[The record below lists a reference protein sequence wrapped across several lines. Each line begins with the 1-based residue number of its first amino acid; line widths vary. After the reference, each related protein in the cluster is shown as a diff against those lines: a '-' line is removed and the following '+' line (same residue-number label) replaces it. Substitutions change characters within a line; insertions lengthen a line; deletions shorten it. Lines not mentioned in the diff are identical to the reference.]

1 MNISQMVRGLVGEA
15 RPGEQRTLELKSGQV
30 VRGTVASVAENG
42 REAVIQING
51 VPVRAVLDAPMRPG
65 QTAWLQVQ
73 GQQADGM
80 IMLKAADGPAFAQLP
95 SIEEAL
101 KQSGLP
107 DEGWA
112 RRLLHELQ
120 KGGVPLTKE
129 LASRLAQALAA
140 KPQGVPA
147 EQWMQAAG
155 LALRRQLPLSGETL
169 RGLQQAMFG
178 KPLNDLLAGF
188 QRAGEAALARSAGG
202 PAGGATPWAAP
213 LREAQALVRDILA
226 SLPRMDSAS
235 GGAPSSQAPAPAAA
249 GGNLASTAAASAAGQ
264 PATGSSPTG
273 NAAANA
279 GSGPAAGPVATGAL
293 LSASAGAGPTVPT
306 AVTAG
311 EAGPGGAAAA
321 AGAAGQ
327 TSAAGGGAWIGRLL
341 QLLGVP
347 HEQQVH
353 RAAVLEMT
361 AAGSGAPQGD
371 GVPGRGASA
380 ESIAVRPQPGQAAPP
395 AAGAASS
402 AAALAPAMPG
412 TPASPEAAARPQAP
426 QVLAPGGTPEQAP
439 AAESAGAAVRAAAA
453 TAPEAAQAPQQNAA
467 QTTAAPAESLK
478 SALLQLLQSEALPP
492 AVREAAQQLVHQITG
507 QQLLLTSD
515 RQAPFTHVTLFVP
528 LVTPD
533 GQQTAAVHIQ
543 SRQSRRGEL
552 ESDNCRL
559 WFDLNMKALGRTLV
573 DVQVVERAVALHIH
587 QADEGIGEWMGEF
600 RGEVEEAMNRIGYQ
614 LSAFRIL
621 PMPDTKVDEPKNR
634 PEIDMD
640 DYALQPYKGVDIKV

>member
-80 IMLKAADGPAFAQLP
+80 IMLKAADGPAFTQLP

-120 KGGVPLTKE
+120 KGGVPLTKD

-202 PAGGATPWAAP
+202 PAGGAAPWAVP

-226 SLPRMDSAS
+226 SLPRMDSVS
-235 GGAPSSQAPAPAAA
+235 GGAPSSQAPAPAVA
-249 GGNLASTAAASAAGQ
+249 GGNLTATAAASTAGQ
-264 PATGSSPTG
+264 PATGGSPAG

-279 GSGPAAGPVATGAL
+279 GSGPAAGTAATGAPL
-293 LSASAGAGPTVPT
+293 AAPAAAGPTAPT
-306 AVTAG
+306 AATAG
-311 EAGPGGAAAA
+311 EGGAA

-347 HEQQVH
+347 HEQQLH

-371 GVPGRGASA
+371 GVPGGGASA
-380 ESIAVRPQPGQAAPP
+380 ESTAVRPQPGQAAPP
-395 AAGAASS
+395 AAGVAAQ
-402 AAALAPAMPG
+402 APAMPG
-412 TPASPEAAARPQAP
+412 TPGPPEAAARPQAP
-426 QVLAPGGTPEQAP
+426 QVPAPGGTQEQAP
-439 AAESAGAAVRAAAA
+439 AAETAGAAVRAAAA
-453 TAPEAAQAPQQNAA
+453 TAPEAAQAPPQQSAA

>member
-30 VRGTVASVAENG
+30 VRGTIASVAENG

-51 VPVRAVLDAPMRPG
+51 VPVRAVLDTPMRPG

-101 KQSGLP
+101 KQSNLP

-120 KGGVPLTKE
+120 KGGLPLTKE
-129 LASRLAQALAA
+129 LASRLAQALEV
-140 KPQGVPA
+140 KPQGVQA

-188 QRAGEAALARSAGG
+188 ERAGEAALARSPGEPAAG
-202 PAGGATPWAAP
+202 AAPWAAP
-213 LREAQALVRDILA
+213 LREAQALVRDIMA
-226 SLPRMDSAS
+226 SLPRMDATSS
-235 GGAPSSQAPAPAAA
+235 GGPSNQAPAPAAA
-249 GGNLASTAAASAAGQ
+249 GGNPAAPTAASAAGQ
-264 PATGSSPTG
+264 SATGGSPAG
-273 NAAANA
+273 NASANA
-279 GSGPAAGPVATGAL
+279 GSGSAPGPAATGAPPAASAAEGPTASTAA
-293 LSASAGAGPTVPT
+293 SASEGAP
-306 AVTAG
+306 
-311 EAGPGGAAAA
+311 
-321 AGAAGQ
+321 
-327 TSAAGGGAWIGRLL
+327 GGGAWIGRLL
-341 QLLGVP
+341 QRLGVP

-361 AAGSGAPQGD
+361 AAGSGTSQGD
-371 GVPGRGASA
+371 GALGRDAA
-380 ESIAVRPQPGQAAPP
+380 VESTAARSQPGTAAPS
-395 AAGAASS
+395 AAGAPSS
-402 AAALAPAMPG
+402 AASPAPAMPK
-412 TPASPEAAARPQAP
+412 TPAPPVAP
-426 QVLAPGGTPEQAP
+426 
-439 AAESAGAAVRAAAA
+439 
-453 TAPEAAQAPQQNAA
+453 
-467 QTTAAPAESLK
+467 TTAAPAESLK
-478 SALLQLLQSEALPP
+478 STLLQLLQNDTLPP
-492 AVREAAQQLVHQITG
+492 AVRDAAQQLVHQITG

-533 GQQTAAVHIQ
+533 GQQTATVHVQ

-559 WFDLNMKALGRTLV
+559 WFDLDMKVLGRTLV
-573 DVQVVERAVALHIH
+573 DVQAVERAVALHIH
-587 QADEGIGEWMGEF
+587 QADEGIGEWLSGF

-621 PMPDTKVDEPKNR
+621 PMPETKVDEPKNW
-634 PEIDMD
+634 PEIDMN
-640 DYALQPYKGVDIKV
+640 DYTLQPYKGVDVRI

>member
-51 VPVRAVLDAPMRPG
+51 VPVRAVLDTPMRPG

-202 PAGGATPWAAP
+202 PAGVATPWAAP
-213 LREAQALVRDILA
+213 LREAQALVRDIMA
-226 SLPRMDSAS
+226 SLPRMDSAP
-235 GGAPSSQAPAPAAA
+235 GAGPNGQTPAPAAT
-249 GGNLASTAAASAAGQ
+249 GGNPAAQAASAAGQ
-264 PATGSSPTG
+264 SPEGSSPAV
-273 NAAANA
+273 NAAPNA
-279 GSGPAAGPVATGAL
+279 GSGPAAGTAATGTPLTASAAAGPVAA
-293 LSASAGAGPTVPT
+293 T
-306 AVTAG
+306 AVTGG
-311 EAGPGGAAAA
+311 EGGAAA

-380 ESIAVRPQPGQAAPP
+380 ESTAVRPQPGSAAPP

-402 AAALAPAMPG
+402 AAAQAPAMPG
-412 TPASPEAAARPQAP
+412 TPASPEAAARPQAT
-426 QVLAPGGTPEQAP
+426 QVPASGGTPEKAP
-439 AAESAGAAVRAAAA
+439 AAEPGAAARAAAA
-453 TAPEAAQAPQQNAA
+453 TAPEAAQAPPQQSAA

-573 DVQVVERAVALHIH
+573 DVQVVEQAVALHIH
-587 QADEGIGEWMGEF
+587 QTDEAIGEWLGGF

-640 DYALQPYKGVDIKV
+640 DYALQPYKGVDIKI

>member
-1 MNISQMVRGLVGEA
+1 MVRGLVGEA

-51 VPVRAVLDAPMRPG
+51 VPVRAVLDTPMRPG

-120 KGGVPLTKE
+120 KGGLPLTKE
-129 LASRLAQALAA
+129 LALRLAQALAA
-140 KPQGVPA
+140 KPPAVPA

-188 QRAGEAALARSAGG
+188 QRTGEAALARSAGG
-202 PAGGATPWAAP
+202 TAGGTAPWAAP
-213 LREAQALVRDILA
+213 LREAQALVRDIMA

-235 GGAPSSQAPAPAAA
+235 GAGPSSQAPAPAAA
-249 GGNLASTAAASAAGQ
+249 GGNPASPAAASAAGQ
-264 PATGSSPTG
+264 SATGSSLAG
-273 NAAANA
+273 NAAASA
-279 GSGPAAGPVATGAL
+279 GSRPDAGQAGTGASPAASGAAGPTASTG
-293 LSASAGAGPTVPT
+293 T
-306 AVTAG
+306 
-311 EAGPGGAAAA
+311 AA
-321 AGAAGQ
+321 AGGESAPGGTATAASGLAQ
-327 TSAAGGGAWIGRLL
+327 APAAGGGAWIGRLL

-361 AAGSGAPQGD
+361 AAGSGTPQGE
-371 GVPGRGASA
+371 GVPGHGAAA
-380 ESIAVRPQPGQAAPP
+380 ESTAVRPQPGSAAPP
-395 AAGAASS
+395 SAGAADT
-402 AAALAPAMPG
+402 AAQAPAMPG
-412 TPASPEAAARPQAP
+412 TPAPPEAAARPQAP
-426 QVLAPGGTPEQAP
+426 HTPAPGGTPGQAP
-439 AAESAGAAVRAAAA
+439 AAEPGAAARAAAA
-453 TAPEAAQAPQQNAA
+453 TAPEAAQAQPQQSAA
-467 QTTAAPAESLK
+467 QATAAPAESLK
-478 SALLQLLQSEALPP
+478 SALLQLLLSETLPP

-587 QADEGIGEWMGEF
+587 QANEGIGEWLGGF

-621 PMPDTKVDEPKNR
+621 PMPETKADEPKNR
-634 PEIDMD
+634 TGIDMD
-640 DYALQPYKGVDIKV
+640 DYALQPYKGVDIKI

>member
-51 VPVRAVLDAPMRPG
+51 VPVRAVLDTPMRPG

-120 KGGVPLTKE
+120 KGGLPLTKE

-178 KPLNDLLAGF
+178 KPLNDLLTGF

-202 PAGGATPWAAP
+202 PGGGAAPWAAP
-213 LREAQALVRDILA
+213 LREAQALVRDIMA

-235 GGAPSSQAPAPAAA
+235 GGAPSNQAPAPAAA
-249 GGNLASTAAASAAGQ
+249 GGNPAAASAAGQ
-264 PATGSSPTG
+264 SAAGSSPAG

-279 GSGPAAGPVATGAL
+279 GSGPAAGPAATGAP
-293 LSASAGAGPTVPT
+293 SAASAAAGPTAST
-306 AVTAG
+306 AAPAG
-311 EAGPGGAAAA
+311 EGAPGGAAPA
-321 AGAAGQ
+321 AGAAAQ
-327 TSAAGGGAWIGRLL
+327 TPAAGGGAWIGRLL

-361 AAGSGAPQGD
+361 AAGSGTPQGD
-371 GVPGRGASA
+371 GVPGRGAAA
-380 ESIAVRPQPGQAAPP
+380 ESTAVRPQPGPAAPP

-402 AAALAPAMPG
+402 AAAQAPAMPG
-412 TPASPEAAARPQAP
+412 TPAPPEAAARPQAP
-426 QVLAPGGTPEQAP
+426 PANVPGGTPEQAP
-439 AAESAGAAVRAAAA
+439 AAEPGAAARAAAA
-453 TAPEAAQAPQQNAA
+453 TAPEAAQAPPQQGAA

-478 SALLQLLQSEALPP
+478 SALLQLLQSDALPP

-587 QADEGIGEWMGEF
+587 QADVGIGEWLGGF
-600 RGEVEEAMNRIGYQ
+600 RDEVEAAMNRIGYQ

-621 PMPDTKVDEPKNR
+621 PMPETKVDEPKNR

-640 DYALQPYKGVDIKV
+640 DYALQPYKGVDVRI

>member
-51 VPVRAVLDAPMRPG
+51 VSVRAVLDTPMRPG

-155 LALRRQLPLSGETL
+155 LAMRRQLPLSGETL
-169 RGLQQAMFG
+169 RGLQQVMFG

-226 SLPRMDSAS
+226 SLPRMDSAAS
-235 GGAPSSQAPAPAAA
+235 GAPSSQTPAPAVA

-264 PATGSSPTG
+264 SPAGSSPAV
-273 NAAANA
+273 NAALNA
-279 GSGPAAGPVATGAL
+279 GSGPAAGPATTGAPL
-293 LSASAGAGPTVPT
+293 AASAGAGPT
-306 AVTAG
+306 AATAG
-311 EAGPGGAAAA
+311 EGGATTT

-327 TSAAGGGAWIGRLL
+327 TSSAGGGAWIGRLL

-371 GVPGRGASA
+371 GVPDRGASA
-380 ESIAVRPQPGQAAPP
+380 ESTAVRPQPGPAAPP
-395 AAGAASS
+395 AAQ
-402 AAALAPAMPG
+402 APAMPAAFLSL
-412 TPASPEAAARPQAP
+412 ASI
-426 QVLAPGGTPEQAP
+426 
-439 AAESAGAAVRAAAA
+439 
-453 TAPEAAQAPQQNAA
+453 
-467 QTTAAPAESLK
+467 
-478 SALLQLLQSEALPP
+478 LL
-492 AVREAAQQLVHQITG
+492 
-507 QQLLLTSD
+507 
-515 RQAPFTHVTLFVP
+515 
-528 LVTPD
+528 
-533 GQQTAAVHIQ
+533 
-543 SRQSRRGEL
+543 
-552 ESDNCRL
+552 
-559 WFDLNMKALGRTLV
+559 WLN
-573 DVQVVERAVALHIH
+573 
-587 QADEGIGEWMGEF
+587 
-600 RGEVEEAMNRIGYQ
+600 
-614 LSAFRIL
+614 
-621 PMPDTKVDEPKNR
+621 
-634 PEIDMD
+634 
-640 DYALQPYKGVDIKV
+640 

>member
-1 MNISQMVRGLVGEA
+1 MVRGLVGEA

-30 VRGTVASVAENG
+30 VRGTVSSVAENG

-51 VPVRAVLDAPMRPG
+51 VPVRAVLDTPMRPG

-120 KGGVPLTKE
+120 KGGLPLTKE

-202 PAGGATPWAAP
+202 SAGGAAPWAAP
-213 LREAQALVRDILA
+213 LREAQALVRDIMA
-226 SLPRMDSAS
+226 SLPRMNSAPS
-235 GGAPSSQAPAPAAA
+235 AGTSSQASAPAAA
-249 GGNLASTAAASAAGQ
+249 GGSPASTAAASAAEQSAAGGS
-264 PATGSSPTG
+264 PAG
-273 NAAANA
+273 NAATHA
-279 GSGPAAGPVATGAL
+279 GSGPAAG
-293 LSASAGAGPTVPT
+293 SAAGAPPAASG
-306 AVTAG
+306 AAG
-311 EAGPGGAAAA
+311 LAASMAAAA
-321 AGAAGQ
+321 DGEGAPGGTAPAA
-327 TSAAGGGAWIGRLL
+327 TAPAAGGGAWIGRLL

-361 AAGSGAPQGD
+361 AAGSGTPQGE
-371 GVPGRGASA
+371 GVPGRGAAA
-380 ESIAVRPQPGQAAPP
+380 ESTAVRPQPGQAATP

-402 AAALAPAMPG
+402 AAAQAPAMPG
-412 TPASPEAAARPQAP
+412 RPAPPEAAARPQALQAP
-426 QVLAPGGTPEQAP
+426 APGGTPEQAP
-439 AAESAGAAVRAAAA
+439 AAEPGAAARAAAA
-453 TAPEAAQAPQQNAA
+453 TAPEAAQAQPQQSAA
-467 QTTAAPAESLK
+467 QATAAPAESLK
-478 SALLQLLQSEALPP
+478 SALLQLLQSETLPP

-587 QADEGIGEWMGEF
+587 QADEDIGEWLGGF

-621 PMPDTKVDEPKNR
+621 PMPETKADEPKNR
-634 PEIDMD
+634 TGIDMD
-640 DYALQPYKGVDIKV
+640 DYALQPYKGVDIKI

>member
-1 MNISQMVRGLVGEA
+1 MVRGLVGEA

-51 VPVRAVLDAPMRPG
+51 VPVRAVLDTPMRPG

-120 KGGVPLTKE
+120 KGGLPLTKD

-202 PAGGATPWAAP
+202 PAGGAAPWAAP
-213 LREAQALVRDILA
+213 LREAQALVRDIMA

-235 GGAPSSQAPAPAAA
+235 GGASSNQAPAPAAA
-249 GGNLASTAAASAAGQ
+249 GGNPAAASAAGQ
-264 PATGSSPTG
+264 SAAGSSSAG
-273 NAAANA
+273 NTAANA
-279 GSGPAAGPVATGAL
+279 GSGPAAGPAATGAPPA
-293 LSASAGAGPTVPT
+293 ASAAAGPTAST
-306 AVTAG
+306 AAPAG
-311 EAGPGGAAAA
+311 EGAPGGAAPV
-321 AGAAGQ
+321 AGAAAQ
-327 TSAAGGGAWIGRLL
+327 TPAAGGGAWIGRLL

-361 AAGSGAPQGD
+361 AAGSGTPQGD
-371 GVPGRGASA
+371 GVPGRGAAA
-380 ESIAVRPQPGQAAPP
+380 ESTAVRPQPDPAAPP
-395 AAGAASS
+395 AAGAASR
-402 AAALAPAMPG
+402 AATQAPAMPG
-412 TPASPEAAARPQAP
+412 TPAPPEAAARPQAP
-426 QVLAPGGTPEQAP
+426 PAPAPGGTPEQAP
-439 AAESAGAAVRAAAA
+439 AAEPGAATRAAAA
-453 TAPEAAQAPQQNAA
+453 TAPEAAQALPQQSAA

-478 SALLQLLQSEALPP
+478 SALLQLLQSDALPP

-587 QADEGIGEWMGEF
+587 QADEGIGEWLSGF

-614 LSAFRIL
+614 LSAFRSL
-621 PMPDTKVDEPKNR
+621 PMPETKVDEPKNR

-640 DYALQPYKGVDIKV
+640 DYALQPYKGVDVRI

>member
-1 MNISQMVRGLVGEA
+1 MVRGLVGEA

-51 VPVRAVLDAPMRPG
+51 VPVRAVLDTPMRPG

-120 KGGVPLTKE
+120 KGGLPLTKD

-169 RGLQQAMFG
+169 RSLQQAMFG

-188 QRAGEAALARSAGG
+188 QRAGDAALARSTGG
-202 PAGGATPWAAP
+202 PAGGAAPWAAP
-213 LREAQALVRDILA
+213 LREAQALVRDIMA

-235 GGAPSSQAPAPAAA
+235 GGASSNQAPAPAAA
-249 GGNLASTAAASAAGQ
+249 GGNPDAASAAG
-264 PATGSSPTG
+264 PSAAGSSPAG

-279 GSGPAAGPVATGAL
+279 GEGA
-293 LSASAGAGPTVPT
+293 
-306 AVTAG
+306 
-311 EAGPGGAAAA
+311 PGGAAPA
-321 AGAAGQ
+321 AGAAAQ
-327 TSAAGGGAWIGRLL
+327 TPAAGGGAWIGRLL

-361 AAGSGAPQGD
+361 AAGSGTPQGD
-371 GVPGRGASA
+371 GVPGRGAAA
-380 ESIAVRPQPGQAAPP
+380 ESTAVRPQPGPAAPP

-402 AAALAPAMPG
+402 AAAQAPAMPG
-412 TPASPEAAARPQAP
+412 TPAPPEAAARPQAP
-426 QVLAPGGTPEQAP
+426 PATGPGGTPEQAP
-439 AAESAGAAVRAAAA
+439 AAEPGAAARAAAA
-453 TAPEAAQAPQQNAA
+453 TAPEAAQAPQQQSGA

-478 SALLQLLQSEALPP
+478 SALLQLLQSDALPP

-587 QADEGIGEWMGEF
+587 QEDEGIGEWLGGF
-600 RGEVEEAMNRIGYQ
+600 RDEVEVAMNRIGYQ

-621 PMPDTKVDEPKNR
+621 PMPETKVDEPKNR

-640 DYALQPYKGVDIKV
+640 DYALQPYKGVDVRI